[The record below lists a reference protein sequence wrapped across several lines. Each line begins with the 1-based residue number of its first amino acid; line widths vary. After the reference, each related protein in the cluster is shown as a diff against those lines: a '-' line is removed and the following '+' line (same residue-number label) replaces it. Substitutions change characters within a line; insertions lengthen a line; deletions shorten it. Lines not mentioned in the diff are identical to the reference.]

1 MDLTYALLF
10 FLLSIFFN
18 GSETAFVSIN
28 RIKLH
33 SRLESNDRRA
43 KILSHLLHNSENF
56 IGTIVLATNICDV
69 AVILNFN
76 EFMIKSFG
84 RISLLPVYNTLILTP
99 VIAIFATLIPKVI
112 FREYADEIAYPFS
125 YLYFLIYLLLYP
137 VQFLFLR
144 AIKIFLWLLGLRKK
158 KDFFSKEEFN
168 ILLDMTVDKGIIK
181 QNEKKIIEN
190 IMNFKNIKAKE
201 IMVPLI
207 RMTCV
212 EENDTVE
219 IASALM
225 LSTGHNR
232 LPVFRIRVDN
242 MIGYV
247 ENKNLLKAS
256 RQDKVGNYIRE
267 GIFVPELAS
276 ISQVLI
282 NMQEK
287 AVQMAFV
294 VDEYGGV
301 EGVITNQDIITE
313 IIGEFVDIKQ
323 DRVKKEGNS
332 YIVNGIMGIDELNEE
347 LNLKIKKIDFET
359 IAGFMVY
366 KMGKIPLQG
375 EKIEEGGYEFE
386 VISSTPVRVKTI
398 KIAPKKRRRIKD
410 KGFLKEE
417 Q

>member
-1 MDLTYALLF
+1 MELTYVLLF
-10 FLLSIFFN
+10 FLLSFFFN
-18 GSETAFVSIN
+18 GSETAFVSVN

-33 SRLESNDRRA
+33 SRLENRDRRA
-43 KILSHLLHNSENF
+43 KILSYLLHNSENF

-69 AVILNFN
+69 AIILNFN
-76 EFMIKSFG
+76 EFMIKTFG
-84 RISLLPVYNTLILTP
+84 RIPLLPVYNTLILTP

-112 FREYADEIAYPFS
+112 FREYADEIMYPFS
-125 YLYFLIYLLLYP
+125 YLYFLIYLILYP

-144 AIKIFLWLLGLRKK
+144 TIKIFLWLLGLRKK
-158 KDFFSKEEFN
+158 KDFFSRDEFN
-168 ILLDMTVDKGIIK
+168 ILIDMTVDKGIIK
-181 QNEKKIIEN
+181 QNEKRIIEN

-242 MIGYV
+242 MLGYV
-247 ENKNLLKAS
+247 ENKDLLKAS
-256 RQDKVGNYIRE
+256 RQDRVGNYIRE

-301 EGVITNQDIITE
+301 EGVITNQGIITE
-313 IIGEFVDIKQ
+313 IIGEFVDIKE
-323 DRVKKEGNS
+323 DRIKKEGNS
-332 YIVNGIMGIDELNEE
+332 YVVSGIMGIDELNEE
-347 LNLKIKKIDFET
+347 LNLKIKKVDFET
-359 IAGFMVY
+359 IAGFVVY
-366 KMGKIPLQG
+366 KMEKIPKPG
-375 EKIEEGGYEFE
+375 EKFEDGGYEFE
-386 VISSTPVRVKTI
+386 VVSSTPVRVKSVRIT
-398 KIAPKKRRRIKD
+398 PKKKREKRRKI
-410 KGFLKEE
+410 
-417 Q
+417 